1 MSKSQIFSWFSLIHR
16 QVWIL
21 MFGRFLSTIGTG
33 LTLFYAPIFF
43 VNQIGLS
50 ATSVGFALGCAS
62 ISGVVGR
69 ILSGSLA
76 DSPQIG
82 RRNTLLLATAISAL
96 ACFVLATTHNFFILI
111 IGQLISGLGVGLYW
125 PATEA
130 VVADLTPPENS
141 HESFALTRLADNLGL
156 GMGIICG
163 GFLVS
168 TTGNF
173 RTLFIIDAVSF
184 IVFFAVV
191 YVAIAE
197 TYQSQSTQQE
207 LSAQIKV
214 WIWALGDRRF
224 LTYIAVNIIFTIYI
238 SQLHTTLPLYLK
250 NFVPVGFSATGFTAS
265 TISTLFAWHLIVA
278 IFGQLPAVSLVK
290 HFFYPQALA
299 ISAILWAI
307 GFSCIW
313 FTGLCTTGHL
323 YWATLALGV
332 LATAV
337 ICYTPSAY
345 SLVTYLAPA
354 SRRGV
359 YFSINSLCW
368 AIGYFIGPLLGGW
381 ALDQSQLLVN
391 YFWLGLAL
399 SVFIVLAILLYL
411 NRILL
416 PSQ

>member
-1 MSKSQIFSWFSLIHR
+1 VSKSQIFSWFSLIHR

-21 MFGRFLSTIGTG
+21 MLGRFLSTIGTG

-43 VNQIGLS
+43 VNEIGLS
-50 ATSVGFALGCAS
+50 ATSVGFALGSAS
-62 ISGVVGR
+62 VSGVVGR

-82 RRNTLLLATAISAL
+82 RRRTLLLATAISAL
-96 ACFVLATTHNFFILI
+96 AALVLAATHNFFILI
-111 IGQLISGLGVGLYW
+111 VGQLISGLGIGLYW

-156 GMGIICG
+156 GMGIVCG
-163 GFLVS
+163 GVLINAS
-168 TTGNF
+168 GNF
-173 RTLFIIDAVSF
+173 RTLFIIDAISF

-197 TYQSQSTQQE
+197 NYQPQPTQTE
-207 LSAQIKV
+207 LTSHFAV
-214 WIWALGDRRF
+214 WIWALRDRRF

-238 SQLHTTLPLYLK
+238 SQLHSTLPLYLK
-250 NFVPVGFSATGFTAS
+250 NFVLVGFSATGFTAT

-278 IFGQLPAVSLVK
+278 ICGQLPVARVVK
-290 HFFYPQALA
+290 RFSHPQALA

-307 GFSCIW
+307 GFSSIW
-313 FTGLCTTGHL
+313 FIGVCRTGHL
-323 YWATLALGV
+323 FWATLALGV
-332 LATAV
+332 LAAAV
-337 ICYTPSAY
+337 VSYTPSAY
-345 SLVTYLAPA
+345 SLVTHLAPA

-381 ALDQSQLLVN
+381 ALDQSKLLVN

-399 SVFIVLAILLYL
+399 SVLLTLAILLYL
-411 NRILL
+411 NRILIS
-416 PSQ
+416 SQ